1 MIKTSTSQSGTVHG
15 MPRHRPESEAQEM
28 LDGSDAQE
36 GRKAA
41 TQRDVADPERFM
53 AAGIACSLS
62 T

>member
-1 MIKTSTSQSGTVHG
+1 
-15 MPRHRPESEAQEM
+15 M